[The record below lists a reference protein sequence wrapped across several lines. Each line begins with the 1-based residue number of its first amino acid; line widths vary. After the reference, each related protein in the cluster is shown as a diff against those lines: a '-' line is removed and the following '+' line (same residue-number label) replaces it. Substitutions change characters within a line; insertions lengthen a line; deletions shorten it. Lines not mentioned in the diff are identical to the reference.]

1 MTAPVL
7 QWGNAPRT
15 HRQTGLEQ
23 RPARRRHSEDV
34 THEPEEA
41 ESEDGVHRD
50 GLLGLGSLRKPK
62 VSHGP
67 APRLGI
73 SQDEA
78 GVNREAL
85 GPKCKIRNY
94 DNEPCST
101 SVPALRKQRQLDLC

>member
-50 GLLGLGSLRKPK
+50 GLLR
-62 VSHGP
+62 
-67 APRLGI
+67 I
-73 SQDEA
+73 S
-78 GVNREAL
+78 VL
-85 GPKCKIRNY
+85 
-94 DNEPCST
+94 
-101 SVPALRKQRQLDLC
+101 